1 MTRED
6 SIERQDARSQK
17 SAEQRDLEF
26 LRATSPTYKALVRNM
41 VCSYTRDDTEVRVA
55 GGSGPEP
62 DAFLGLVPCMTAQRD
77 GDLLVIEIATGV
89 MLRNPH
95 LVERMTLLSRMEN
108 SRRWLVVPFDDLLQ
122 AQVLINDVA
131 GGWRAIV
138 GDG

>member
-1 MTRED
+1 
-6 SIERQDARSQK
+6 
-17 SAEQRDLEF
+17 
-26 LRATSPTYKALVRNM
+26 
-41 VCSYTRDDTEVRVA
+41 
-55 GGSGPEP
+55 
-62 DAFLGLVPCMTAQRD
+62 
-77 GDLLVIEIATGV
+77 

>member
-1 MTRED
+1 
-6 SIERQDARSQK
+6 
-17 SAEQRDLEF
+17 
-26 LRATSPTYKALVRNM
+26 
-41 VCSYTRDDTEVRVA
+41 
-55 GGSGPEP
+55 
-62 DAFLGLVPCMTAQRD
+62 MTAQRD